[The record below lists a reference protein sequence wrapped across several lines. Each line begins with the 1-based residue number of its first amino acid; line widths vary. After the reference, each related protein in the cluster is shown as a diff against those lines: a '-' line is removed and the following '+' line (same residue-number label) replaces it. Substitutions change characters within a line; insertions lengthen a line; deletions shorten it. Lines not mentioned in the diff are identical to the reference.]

1 MSSSKLFYLFP
12 HLCVGALLGPG
23 VGLIVGILVGV
34 TVGLLEEGVA
44 VGDVEGRPWPE

>member
-1 MSSSKLFYLFP
+1 M
-12 HLCVGALLGPG
+12 GALLGPG

-44 VGDVEGRPWPE
+44 VGDVEGRP